1 MLKGMQGLVWESS
14 EAFLW
19 TPSFPSKGVCC
30 MTSDVAKE
38 KAEEG
43 LTCME
48 GSPWGQGPT
57 LQHLSSS
64 SVHCWVLGHCTLVS
78 FLPGLWFLLC
88 SSLCNR
94 LPYQN
99 YYSWS
104 KVSKLFL

>member
-19 TPSFPSKGVCC
+19 PPSFPSKGVCY

-48 GSPWGQGPT
+48 GSPWGRGPT
-57 LQHLSSS
+57 LQHLSSQFCALLGTGAL
-64 SVHCWVLGHCTLVS
+64 HPGVL
-78 FLPGLWFLLC
+78 
-88 SSLCNR
+88 
-94 LPYQN
+94 QN
-99 YYSWS
+99 SGM
-104 KVSKLFL
+104 